1 MNCINKYINSNNY
14 NRIGN
19 NIIIN
24 KKDIKLVYLCCVLG
38 VKFNYI
44 LNLEM
49 VYGCYLWFNY
59 GYVWFINCMY

>member
-38 VKFNYI
+38 VKYI

-49 VYGCYLWFNY
+49 VYGCY
-59 GYVWFINCMY
+59 